1 MILYLFQE
9 MPPSSLNYYSLN
21 NIYLLYDSTVH
32 NETNLLNNAKILQ
45 EAPMSNNFNNING
58 NNDVLPQHFVNYINY
73 ELRLFEEITDK
84 KFFFDT
90 FRNDGFELN
99 VCEPNENDKR
109 IIYRASNL
117 YQFIERLFMI
127 REYLIKN
134 FDNKITTSAT
144 FHD

>member
-1 MILYLFQE
+1 M
-9 MPPSSLNYYSLN
+9 
-21 NIYLLYDSTVH
+21 T
-32 NETNLLNNAKILQ
+32 
-45 EAPMSNNFNNING
+45 SNKFNDING
-58 NNDVLPQHFVNYINY
+58 NHDVLPQHFVNYINY
-73 ELRLFEEITDK
+73 ELSLFEEITDK

-99 VCEPNENDKR
+99 VSDSEEESR
-109 IIYRASNL
+109 IIYRANNL

-134 FDNKITTSAT
+134 FDNKTTTSAT

>member
-1 MILYLFQE
+1 
-9 MPPSSLNYYSLN
+9 
-21 NIYLLYDSTVH
+21 
-32 NETNLLNNAKILQ
+32 
-45 EAPMSNNFNNING
+45 MSNNFNNIND

-99 VCEPNENDKR
+99 VCESEEDDKR
-109 IIYRASNL
+109 IIYRANNL

-134 FDNKITTSAT
+134 FDNKIKTSAT

>member
-1 MILYLFQE
+1 
-9 MPPSSLNYYSLN
+9 
-21 NIYLLYDSTVH
+21 
-32 NETNLLNNAKILQ
+32 
-45 EAPMSNNFNNING
+45 MSNNFNNING
-58 NNDVLPQHFVNYINY
+58 NNDLLPQHFVNYINY

-99 VCEPNENDKR
+99 VWEQNEDDKR

-144 FHD
+144 FHDWLKKKMKKICIFFDYLLYDLSNFRM

>member
-1 MILYLFQE
+1 
-9 MPPSSLNYYSLN
+9 
-21 NIYLLYDSTVH
+21 
-32 NETNLLNNAKILQ
+32 
-45 EAPMSNNFNNING
+45 MSNNFNDING
-58 NNDVLPQHFVNYINY
+58 HYDVLPQHFVNYINY

-99 VCEPNENDKR
+99 VCESEEGDKH
-109 IIYRASNL
+109 IIYRANNL

-134 FDNKITTSAT
+134 FDNKIKTSET